1 MRGTFHLLLIFS
13 LLAVVAGSISMS
25 ISCSP
30 GDDVISGIPSGNACP
45 AVVVERGDD
54 FNMVIGSDTKREKPL
69 IDINAPVDVETA
81 TFALG

>member
-1 MRGTFHLLLIFS
+1 MRGILHLFLIFS
-13 LLAVVAGSISMS
+13 LLAVVAGSVSMY

-30 GDDVISGIPSGNACP
+30 DDEVTSGIPSGNACP

-54 FNMVIGSDTKREKPL
+54 FNMAIGSDTKREIPL
-69 IDINAPVDVETA
+69 IDSNAPVDVETA